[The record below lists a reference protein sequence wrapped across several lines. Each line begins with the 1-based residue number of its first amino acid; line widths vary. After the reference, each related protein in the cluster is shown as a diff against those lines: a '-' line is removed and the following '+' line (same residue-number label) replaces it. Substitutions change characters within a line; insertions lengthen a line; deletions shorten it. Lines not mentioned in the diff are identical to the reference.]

1 VDLAGRSNVL
11 VAYASARGSTR
22 GIAERIAARLSD
34 RGARVEVR
42 SVDDVDDIVV
52 YDTVIIA
59 SAVYSQSWL
68 PNAGSGRSDPGY
80 VPSPGRK
87 RNRTVLRYW
96 HASISSGSVNVLPCA
111 ASAAPR
117 VLV

>member
-1 VDLAGRSNVL
+1 MDLAGRSNVL

-59 SAVYSQSWL
+59 SARVQPEL
-68 PNAGSGRSDPGY
+68 AAKRGLGTVRPGLRTE
-80 VPSPGRK
+80 PG
-87 RNRTVLRYW
+87 T
-96 HASISSGSVNVLPCA
+96 
-111 ASAAPR
+111 
-117 VLV
+117 